1 MKSEE
6 YYTSEGIQQKK
17 NNKIVKNEQNFRNNL
32 NMSNTVKFQVVA

>member
-6 YYTSEGIQQKK
+6 YYTRVKVQQKK

-32 NMSNTVKFQVVA
+32 NMSDTVKFQVVA